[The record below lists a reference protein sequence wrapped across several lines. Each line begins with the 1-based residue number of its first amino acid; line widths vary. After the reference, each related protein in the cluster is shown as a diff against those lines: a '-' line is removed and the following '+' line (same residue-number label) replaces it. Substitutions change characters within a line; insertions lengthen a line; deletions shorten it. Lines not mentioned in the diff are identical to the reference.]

1 MSLISTTEANFKQL
15 KQDGINKKRLFI
27 LSLQHMFAMFGSTVL
42 VPALT
47 GLNPAVALFTSGL
60 GTLIFHLITGGKVPA
75 YLGSSFAFIAPII
88 AAQEQFGR
96 DGAML
101 GIITVGVVYALMSL
115 VIRLLG
121 TDFFRKLLPP
131 VVVGPVIITIGLG
144 LAPTAK
150 DMASEHLLTAFI
162 TLAIAISI
170 SVFARGIFKVIPIL
184 IGIMGGYIFAIFMG
198 LVDFTPVINAAW
210 FALPKFSLPVIDGNL
225 KAISLVAPIALVTMV
240 EHLGDVLAI
249 SSTVN
254 KDFIKEPGLHRTL
267 LGDGI
272 ATLVAGLFGGP
283 PNTTYGE
290 NVGVLALT
298 KVYNPLI
305 IQLTAVIVILCSFV
319 QKIGVLIRTIPNA
332 VMGGIVFLLFGMIAS
347 IGLRTLVENK
357 VDLSQ
362 NRNLV
367 IVSVTLVV
375 GISNLAVK
383 AFGLEFSGMG
393 LAALVGIILNLLLP
407 VESDKQ
413 TAVEVEVEKSK
424 VKRKVNK
431 SELNSSELGY
441 ESN

>member
-1 MSLISTTEANFKQL
+1 MKILKQSQENLAQL
-15 KQDGINKKRLFI
+15 KEDGITRHRLFI
-27 LSLQHMFAMFGSTVL
+27 LALQHMFAMFGSTVL

-88 AAQEQFGR
+88 AAQNQFGR

-101 GIITVGVVYALMSL
+101 GIITVGLVYALMSL

-121 TDFFRKLLPP
+121 TEFFRKLLPP
-131 VVVGPVIITIGLG
+131 VVVGPVIITIGLS

-150 DMASEHLLTAFI
+150 DMASEHLLVAFV
-162 TLAIAISI
+162 TLAIAVGV
-170 SVFARGIFKVIPIL
+170 SVFARGIIKVIPIL
-184 IGIMGGYIFAIFMG
+184 LGIIGGYTFAGFLG
-198 LVDFTPVINAAW
+198 LVDFAPVMEASWI
-210 FALPKFSLPVIDGNL
+210 ALPKFALPTVSGNL

-240 EHLGDVLAI
+240 EHLGDVVAI

-254 KDFIKEPGLHRTL
+254 KDFIEEPGLHRTL

-298 KVYNPLI
+298 KVYNPMI
-305 IQLTAVIVILCSFV
+305 IQLTAVIVILSSFV
-319 QKIGVLIRTIPNA
+319 QKVGVLIQTIPTA

-347 IGLRTLVENK
+347 IGLRTLVENE
-357 VDLSQ
+357 VDLSK

-375 GISNLAVK
+375 GISNLTLNFA
-383 AFGLEFSGMG
+383 GLEFGGMG
-393 LAALVGIILNLLLP
+393 LAAIVGIVMNLILP
-407 VESDKQ
+407 AMEKDD
-413 TAVEVEVEKSK
+413 EVEDLDE
-424 VKRKVNK
+424 
-431 SELNSSELGY
+431 ELKLEAELRY
-441 ESN
+441 EAN

>member
-1 MSLISTTEANFKQL
+1 MKILTQSKENLAQL
-15 KQDGINKKRLFI
+15 KEDGITRNRLFI
-27 LSLQHMFAMFGSTVL
+27 LALQHMFAMFGSTVL

-88 AAQEQFGR
+88 AAQNQFGR

-101 GIITVGVVYALMSL
+101 GIITVGLVYALMSV

-121 TDFFRKLLPP
+121 TEFFRKLLPP
-131 VVVGPVIITIGLG
+131 VVIGPVIITIGLG

-150 DMASEHLLTAFI
+150 DMASEHLLVAFV
-162 TLAIAISI
+162 TLAIAVGV
-170 SVFARGIFKVIPIL
+170 SVFAKGIIKVIPIL
-184 IGIMGGYIFAIFMG
+184 LGIMGGYTFAAFLG
-198 LVDFTPVINAAW
+198 LVDFAPVMEASW
-210 FALPKFSLPVIDGNL
+210 FALPKFALPTVSGNL
-225 KAISLVAPIALVTMV
+225 RAITLVAPIALVTMV
-240 EHLGDVLAI
+240 EHLGDVVAI
-249 SSTVN
+249 SSTVK
-254 KDFIKEPGLHRTL
+254 KDFIEEPGLHRTL

-298 KVYNPLI
+298 KVYNPVI
-305 IQLTAVIVILCSFV
+305 IQLTAVIVILSSFV
-319 QKIGVLIRTIPNA
+319 QKVGILIQTIPTA

-347 IGLRTLVENK
+347 IGLRTLVENN
-357 VDLSQ
+357 VDLSK

-375 GISNLAVK
+375 GISNLTLSFA
-383 AFGLEFSGMG
+383 GLEFGGMG
-393 LAALVGIILNLLLP
+393 LAAIVGIVMNLILPEIEKETEAEELAEEL
-407 VESDKQ
+407 
-413 TAVEVEVEKSK
+413 EV
-424 VKRKVNK
+424 N
-431 SELNSSELGY
+431 SELRY
-441 ESN
+441 EAN